1 MIVPRIRYFSDLQA
15 RKMITKLTEKLDK
28 DRIGD
33 YEVSSKIPNDVISI
47 YPDPS
52 SIKIYIP
59 KDLEYSQY
67 EIDDFIRSM
76 AAHIRTITI
85 LERDIYVMKLSGS
98 LTFEQIY
105 KLIREIIDTE
115 EFCTIIDCD

>member
-28 DRIGD
+28 DRIG
-33 YEVSSKIPNDVISI
+33 
-47 YPDPS
+47 
-52 SIKIYIP
+52 
-59 KDLEYSQY
+59 
-67 EIDDFIRSM
+67 DFIRSM

>member
-33 YEVSSKIPNDVISI
+33 YEVSNK
-47 YPDPS
+47 
-52 SIKIYIP
+52 IP

>member
-33 YEVSSKIPNDVISI
+33 YEVSSKIPKDVISI

-52 SIKIYIP
+52 SIKYIFQ
-59 KDLEYSQY
+59 KILNIVSTKLMISLDLWQL
-67 EIDDFIRSM
+67 
-76 AAHIRTITI
+76 I
-85 LERDIYVMKLSGS
+85 LEQLRS
-98 LTFEQIY
+98 
-105 KLIREIIDTE
+105 
-115 EFCTIIDCD
+115 